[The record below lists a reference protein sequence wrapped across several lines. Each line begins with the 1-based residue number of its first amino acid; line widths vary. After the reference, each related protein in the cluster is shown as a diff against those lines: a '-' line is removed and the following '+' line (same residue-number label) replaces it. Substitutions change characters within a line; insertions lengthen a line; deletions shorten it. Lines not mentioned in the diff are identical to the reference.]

1 LLGAERREDTMK
13 QSQDVMFA
21 KLADFKID
29 AEALRAH
36 FLEHVKK
43 LPSTPYRD
51 NRVDYIGWAVT
62 SRDGT
67 LEDGIRRISGAQP
80 NVRGV
85 QPTDA
90 CSGYLAEVMD
100 ALRTSG
106 LKPYRVRI
114 MQLESEGAEMP
125 LHNDAAKETWRLH
138 IPIITNPNC
147 FFEWQRAD
155 GSMESVH
162 LPADG
167 SAWLVRV
174 DVNHRAVNRS
184 DEPSNRVH
192 LLMGLGTNPAF
203 ERLTQ
208 PWLPVIRPDTSS
220 EFEAFPAASRQPSGQ
235 PTDVQ

>member
-1 LLGAERREDTMK
+1 MH
-13 QSQDVMFA
+13 QSKDVMFA
-21 KLADFKID
+21 RLGNFKADP
-29 AEALRAH
+29 EALRAH
-36 FLEHVKK
+36 FLDHIQK

-67 LEDGIRRISGAQP
+67 LDDGIRRIAPNGP

-85 QPTDA
+85 NPTDA
-90 CSGYLAEVMD
+90 CSGSLAAVMD
-100 ALRTSG
+100 TLSGTG
-106 LKPYRVRI
+106 LKPYRARI

-125 LHNDAAKETWRLH
+125 LHTDANKETWRLH

-155 GSMESVH
+155 GSIESVH

-184 DEPSNRVH
+184 SEPSHRVH
-192 LLMGLGTNPAF
+192 LLMGLGVNPRFDQLA
-203 ERLTQ
+203 E
-208 PWLPVIRPDTSS
+208 PWLPVVLEPSASAPTGEKAPDLSL
-220 EFEAFPAASRQPSGQ
+220 FAQ
-235 PTDVQ
+235 

>member
-1 LLGAERREDTMK
+1 MHIAIKRTKKRRKAME
-13 QSQDVMFA
+13 QSSDVMFA
-21 KLADFKID
+21 RLADFRID
-29 AEALRAH
+29 AELLRQH
-36 FLEHVKK
+36 FLAHVKP

-67 LEDGIRRISGAQP
+67 LEDGIRRIPAK
-80 NVRGV
+80 NARGV
-85 QPTDA
+85 TPTDA
-90 CSGYLAEVMD
+90 CSGYLARVMN
-100 ALRTSG
+100 ALRSHG
-106 LKPYRVRI
+106 LTPFRARI
-114 MQLESEGAEMP
+114 MQLESEGEEMP

-155 GSMESVH
+155 GSIESVH

-184 DEPSNRVH
+184 QQPSNRVH
-192 LLMGLGTNPAF
+192 LLMGLDANPSF
-203 ERLTQ
+203 EMLTE
-208 PWLPVIRPDTSS
+208 PWLPVLQQQLV
-220 EFEAFPAASRQPSGQ
+220 A
-235 PTDVQ
+235 